1 MYDTSGLL
9 QAIDRYLAKA
19 EDDLAEQLRLEGYA
33 DPKNTVKTITEL
45 EEEVAEVLVKETAYF
60 VNAAEA
66 ASKDDPRGALNLK
79 EFFGKAWT
87 KAKDKNKTAD
97 ALYSIFSKKLRRF
110 MPQYV
115 QYYIHATDSSLKLMQ
130 VSKRTTAWVE
140 SWSRQLGSIMQLTS
154 HNQLEDI
161 LKTGIE
167 EGNGIDWFIRKIQ
180 EDGIRNEYYRARR
193 VAVTEVL
200 RAHSVAADEARM
212 QNPCVTEKRWK
223 HTGDHKNTPR
233 DNHVDINGQT
243 VPKNEPFTLIG
254 ADGVEYHP
262 MFPRDPDLP
271 AGESVNC
278 HCLAQDIVSEDVLGL
293 PLEERERL
301 QREAIAEMDEKW
313 DRELD
318 EQNRRKA
325 GIEIEKKF
333 SHEGLT
339 KPPRGAIIKYE
350 GQDRTPDGRFTFGKK
365 KVFSFKEYSNNPKFL
380 ALSTPE
386 EKYKFY
392 QKIGLKPV
400 PLSNGRL
407 KDVDFSDGGGFK
419 VFFDDDKE
427 TLLMYH
433 PENRSHHGGAYY
445 KLSSGKY
452 GTKRFDMKGE
462 PKP

>member
-33 DPKNTVKTITEL
+33 DPKDTVKTITEL

-60 VNAAEA
+60 VKAAEA

-87 KAKDKNKTAD
+87 KAKDKNKTAE
-97 ALYSIFSKKLRRF
+97 ALYSIFGKKLRRF

-115 QYYIHATDSSLKLMQ
+115 QYYIHATDSSLKLTQ

-180 EDGIRNEYYRARR
+180 EGGIRNEYYRARR

-233 DNHVDINGQT
+233 DNHVEINGQT
-243 VPKNEPFTLIG
+243 VPKNEPFKLIG

-278 HCLAQDIVSEDVLGL
+278 HCLAQDIVSEDILGL
-293 PLEERERL
+293 SLEERERL

-313 DRELD
+313 ERELD
-318 EQNRRKA
+318 EQNRKKA
-325 GIEIEKKF
+325 GIE
-333 SHEGLT
+333 
-339 KPPRGAIIKYE
+339 
-350 GQDRTPDGRFTFGKK
+350 
-365 KVFSFKEYSNNPKFL
+365 V
-380 ALSTPE
+380 
-386 EKYKFY
+386 
-392 QKIGLKPV
+392 
-400 PLSNGRL
+400 
-407 KDVDFSDGGGFK
+407 
-419 VFFDDDKE
+419 
-427 TLLMYH
+427 
-433 PENRSHHGGAYY
+433 
-445 KLSSGKY
+445 
-452 GTKRFDMKGE
+452 
-462 PKP
+462 